1 MSRNVKSSKELNL
14 SDKYQLEY
22 EEYVPDCKGAG
33 IVLRH
38 KKSGARINIISNDD
52 ENKVFCIM
60 FRTPPTDDTGVA
72 HIIEHSVLS
81 GSEKF
86 PTKDPFMDLA
96 KGSLNTFLNALT
108 FPDKTCYP
116 VASCNDR
123 DFANLMDVYMDAVL
137 HPNIYT
143 RPQIFKQEGW
153 HYELESKDDPI
164 TINGVVYSEMKG
176 AFSSPDDKLMRE
188 TFSCLFPDTAYGVE
202 SGGDPKAIPELTY
215 ENFLDFHRR
224 YYHPTNS
231 YIYLYG
237 NIDIEERL
245 DWLDSA
251 YLSSYDIQPV
261 DSEIKKQKP
270 IGVLEKTGY
279 YAIAEEES
287 EDSADLLTW
296 AAIIGESNE
305 LEKLQAFDIIS
316 NCLFNVPGAPLR
328 ERLIGEGIG
337 QDLYCGVDS
346 NLCQPIIQITVKN
359 TSAEKMDLFKQI
371 LREELERIVRE
382 GIDRNSLAGVL
393 NRTEFEYAESDFGY
407 LPKGIAYAINSA
419 STWLYNDSEAFTQLH
434 RGDVFEALREKINT
448 GYYEELIKRYL
459 LDSDSCI
466 YYSLIAKRG
475 YSKEENDRLEKKLA
489 AYKESLSEEE
499 LDALI
504 AENAA
509 LKEYQSTPSTPEELA
524 TIPMLTREDLDPE
537 PLELRNEEFEIENV
551 SVKYH
556 NYETNDIV
564 YLKLLFDM
572 DKLNEEQ
579 LQLTEL
585 ICKLVGAVNTEA
597 YSYPVLN
604 SLINMH
610 TGGINMSIVSFN
622 RRGSRDYYRPMLSV
636 DAKFMKHELDN
647 ALMLIKELILK
658 TDYSSLKR
666 VRELMGETRARMQS
680 YFVESGDHVA
690 MRRAAAG
697 VSSAN
702 AFTELIE
709 GISYYRFIE
718 KMLAKSDDELLES
731 IAEIKSII
739 NMIIGRD
746 NCIIDIT
753 CNSELMESVTEKLP
767 EFVNSLTCV
776 GAKAGDHCGPLL
788 AGGDKSVLIRYS
800 GEVNYVCLAGR
811 FEELSLKQSGIM
823 NVANKLVS
831 REFLYNKLRVLG
843 GAYGAG
849 LVVNTLSGIG
859 VYFSYRDPGLKNTID
874 TYGTV
879 ADFIRSFNPDDRTV
893 LKLIIGT
900 IGGMT
905 RPLSPSSKGARALAK
920 LLEGTTYEMLKEVRK
935 AIINT
940 TAEDIRALAPIF
952 EQLTENSSVCAVA
965 CEKSSETEGSCLE
978 KQEQMF

>member
-1 MSRNVKSSKELNL
+1 MSRNVKSSKELSL

-60 FRTPPTDDTGVA
+60 FRTPPRDDTGVA

-96 KGSLNTFLNALT
+96 RSSLNTFLNALT

-116 VASCNDR
+116 VASCNDK

-153 HYELESKDDPI
+153 HYEIESKDAPV

-202 SGGDPKAIPELTY
+202 SGGDPKSIPDLTY

-237 NIDIEERL
+237 NVDIEERL
-245 DWLDSA
+245 NWLDEA
-251 YLSSYDIQPV
+251 YLSKYDVQPV
-261 DSEIKKQKP
+261 DSEIARQKP
-270 IGVLEKTGY
+270 TGVLEKESC
-279 YAIAEEES
+279 YAIAEEDS
-287 EDSADLLTW
+287 EEDADLLTF
-296 AAIIGESNE
+296 AAIIGDSSE

-346 NLCQPIIQITVKN
+346 NLCQPIIQIIVKN
-359 TSAEKMDLFKQI
+359 TSADKMELFKKI
-371 LREELERIVRE
+371 LREELEKIVKN
-382 GIDRNSLAGVL
+382 GIDKDSLAGVL
-393 NRTEFEYAESDFGY
+393 NRTEFEYAESDFGS

-419 STWLYNDSEAFTQLH
+419 STWLYDDKMAFTQLH
-434 RGDVFEALREKINT
+434 RGDIFESLREKINS
-448 GYYEELIKRYL
+448 GYYEELIRKYL
-459 LDSDSCI
+459 LESDSCV
-466 YYSLIAKRG
+466 YYRLIAKKG
-475 YSKEENDRLEKKLA
+475 YSKEENERLEKKLA
-489 AYKESLSEEE
+489 DYKASLTDEEIE
-499 LDALI
+499 ALI

-509 LKEYQSTPSTPEELA
+509 LKEYQSTPSTAEELA
-524 TIPMLTREDLDPE
+524 TIPMLSRSDLDPN
-537 PLELRNEEFEIENV
+537 PLELRNEEFTVEDVNV
-551 SVKYH
+551 KFH
-556 NYETNDIV
+556 NYETNDII
-564 YLKLLFDM
+564 YMKLYFDM
-572 DKLNEEQ
+572 DKLSEEQ
-579 LQLTEL
+579 IQLTEL
-585 ICKLVGAVNTEA
+585 LCKLNGAMNTKA
-597 YSYPVLN
+597 HSYPVLN
-604 SLINMH
+604 SLVNMH
-610 TGGINMSIVSFN
+610 TGGISSSITSFGK
-622 RRGSRDYYRPMLSV
+622 RGQKNFYRPMFLV

-647 ALMLIKELILK
+647 ALELIKELILT
-658 TDYSSLKR
+658 TDYSSVKR
-666 VRELMGETRARMQS
+666 VRELLAETRARMQS

-690 MRRAAAG
+690 MKKAAAG

-702 AFTELIE
+702 AFTELID

-718 KMLAKSDDELLES
+718 KMIAKSDDELAASLE
-731 IAEIKSII
+731 EVQNII
-739 NMIIGRD
+739 RTIVGRD
-746 NCIIDIT
+746 NCFIDIT
-753 CNSELMESVTEKLP
+753 CNTELKDRFVEKLP
-767 EFVNSLTCV
+767 GFIMAFDKV
-776 GAKAGDHCGPLL
+776 GVKEGDHCGPMIKSE
-788 AGGDKSVLIRYS
+788 DKSLLIKYS

-811 FEELSLKQSGIM
+811 FEELSLKQTGVL
-823 NVANKLVS
+823 NVANKIIS
-831 REFLYNKLRVLG
+831 RDFLYNKIRVLG
-843 GAYGAG
+843 GAYGSG
-849 LVVNTLSGIG
+849 LLVNPMSAIG
-859 VYFSYRDPGLKNTID
+859 VYFSYRDPNLKNTID
-874 TYGTV
+874 VYGKV
-879 ADFIRSFNPDDRTV
+879 ADYIRSFNPDDRDM
-893 LKLIIGT
+893 LKYIIGT

-905 RPLSPSSKGARALAK
+905 RPLSPASKGGRDLSR
-920 LLEGTTYEMLKEVRK
+920 LMEGTSYEMLKEVRE
-935 AIINT
+935 AVINT
-940 TAEDIRALAPIF
+940 SAEDIRALAKVFDELIKDA
-952 EQLTENSSVCAVA
+952 SICAVA
-965 CEKSSETEGSCLE
+965 CEKSADAEGDCLE
-978 KQEQMF
+978 KTEQMF